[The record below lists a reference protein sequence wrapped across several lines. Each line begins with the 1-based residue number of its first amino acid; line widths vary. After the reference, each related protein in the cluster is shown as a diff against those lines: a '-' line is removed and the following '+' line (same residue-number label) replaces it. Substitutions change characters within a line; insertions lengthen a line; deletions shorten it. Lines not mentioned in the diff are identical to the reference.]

1 MRSAYR
7 KELEDMRIPLQS
19 RAGLTSLLLA
29 GIALMAPASAM
40 AAITF
45 DAASRAATT
54 STGRTSLS
62 WSHAI
67 GGGTDRMLLVGVAVE
82 DASTAD
88 ANITSVTFGGTP
100 LIAVPNS
107 KRSGGGTG
115 IIQTQL
121 FYLLSG
127 SLGAAGSRTVTVT
140 MQGAVDGIAAGA
152 VSLAGVSQGAP
163 QSAATNVDTSGAD
176 SISTSIS
183 SAAASSWVVDVV
195 GSGNSGSFTASGGQT
210 ERNDVSASGMTG
222 AMSTKAL
229 TAAGATTLGWAH
241 NGANRLAH
249 SLCSVAPSGGTSPQ
263 NFTLTTNVSGS
274 GTVSRNPNAS
284 SYPSGTVVTL
294 TATPAAGFVF
304 SGWSGDLGG
313 SASPTTIT
321 MSANRTVTATFTPT
335 SPGPFTLNVS
345 VTGTGTVTRS
355 PNQATYPSG
364 TVVTL
369 TANAGAGFRFVDWS
383 GNLAGTANPAT
394 IVMNANKNVVANFAP
409 VTGNPNFGLF
419 GFAATGPG
427 TTGGGNLAPV
437 NVNNLDQLR
446 TLAGQA
452 GPAVIRITGTITGNE
467 SIRVES
473 NKSIV
478 GAPGARLVGIGFTIG
493 RSSAFGQV
501 SNVIIRNLIMEKPRA
516 PIDKVLV
523 QYGAHH
529 VWIDHNEFFSD
540 LDNGVDFY
548 DGQIDVTHGADFVT
562 VSWNVFHD
570 HFKNSLV
577 GNSENTGDEDSGHLR
592 VTYHHNLFTRVDG
605 RNPSIRFGT
614 GHIYNNHYL
623 NIPDYGIASR
633 QNAQVRIENNYFDNV
648 ETPIRADTSLSDVAG
663 FVNQVNTNIFVNC
676 GPNSI
681 TTSPGNFVPPY
692 SYPLDAASSV
702 PSIVQ
707 QGAGVGKVTF

>member
-1 MRSAYR
+1 
-7 KELEDMRIPLQS
+7 
-19 RAGLTSLLLA
+19 
-29 GIALMAPASAM
+29 
-40 AAITF
+40 
-45 DAASRAATT
+45 
-54 STGRTSLS
+54 
-62 WSHAI
+62 
-67 GGGTDRMLLVGVAVE
+67 
-82 DASTAD
+82 
-88 ANITSVTFGGTP
+88 
-100 LIAVPNS
+100 
-107 KRSGGGTG
+107 
-115 IIQTQL
+115 
-121 FYLLSG
+121 
-127 SLGAAGSRTVTVT
+127 
-140 MQGAVDGIAAGA
+140 
-152 VSLAGVSQGAP
+152 
-163 QSAATNVDTSGAD
+163 
-176 SISTSIS
+176 
-183 SAAASSWVVDVV
+183 
-195 GSGNSGSFTASGGQT
+195 
-210 ERNDVSASGMTG
+210 
-222 AMSTKAL
+222 
-229 TAAGATTLGWAH
+229 
-241 NGANRLAH
+241 
-249 SLCSVAPSGGTSPQ
+249 
-263 NFTLTTNVSGS
+263 
-274 GTVSRNPNAS
+274 
-284 SYPSGTVVTL
+284 
-294 TATPAAGFVF
+294 
-304 SGWSGDLGG
+304 
-313 SASPTTIT
+313 
-321 MSANRTVTATFTPT
+321 MSANRTVTATFTAT
-335 SPGPFTLNVS
+335 NSGPFTLTVG
-345 VTGTGTVTRS
+345 VTGSGSVSRS
-355 PNQATYPSG
+355 PNQATYAAG
-364 TVVTL
+364 TTVTL
-369 TANAGAGFRFVDWS
+369 TANAGANFRFANWGGD
-383 GNLAGTANPAT
+383 LAGVANPTT
-394 IVMNANKNVVANFAP
+394 IIMNSNKSVVANFTP
-409 VTGNPNFGLF
+409 VNGNPNFGLF
-419 GFAATGPG
+419 GFGAG
-427 TTGGGNLAPV
+427 TTGGGNLTPV

-452 GPAVIRITGTITGNE
+452 GAAVIRITGTITGNE

-473 NKSIV
+473 NKTIV
-478 GAPGARLVGIGFTIG
+478 GAPGARLVGLGFTIG

-501 SNVIIRNLIMEKPRA
+501 NNVIIRNLIMEKPRA

-548 DGQIDVTHGADFVT
+548 DGQIDITHGADFVT

-692 SYPLDAASSV
+692 NYPLDAASSV